1 MRILSH
7 VPSTLCY
14 ACPIFKMS
22 YLPTPYPW
30 HLYSFFL
37 SFLGC
42 FCCEPGHL
50 PNMLSL
56 NAACG
61 QRWLAWEVS
70 ATKYIIEGYSI
81 SDNSA
86 ASMLQVFDLRKILV
100 TYYVKVRWMM
110 ELLGG
115 ACEFYRTLRVYFLQS
130 DCIFYHAECCFSCV
144 DVRNLFEWWTFSL
157 SVLFPSVDIL
167 TPKKLLFQRDLLQM
181 DFNLIHQATHNTVTL
196 SDHVVIFCPIAFV
209 TLYTPQCSSLQQWK
223 GVTSPF
229 IV

>member
-1 MRILSH
+1 MRLKCCRLVRFVCIGRYLLGMPLKGCYRIYRCVEYPKRIIIIWSAKELFRLVNLQILRWEFFSH

-22 YLPTPYPW
+22 YLPTPYPR
-30 HLYSFFL
+30 HLYSLFV

-115 ACEFYRTLRVYFLQS
+115 ACEFYRKLSVYFLQS
-130 DCIFYHAECCFSCV
+130 DCIFYHAECCFTCV
-144 DVRNLFEWWTFSL
+144 DVRNLFEWWTFVL
-157 SVLFPSVDIL
+157 SVLFPSASNGL
-167 TPKKLLFQRDLLQM
+167 
-181 DFNLIHQATHNTVTL
+181 
-196 SDHVVIFCPIAFV
+196 
-209 TLYTPQCSSLQQWK
+209 
-223 GVTSPF
+223 
-229 IV
+229 